1 MSDQPPLLF
10 TTAGGI
16 ARITLNRPQ
25 KLNAFTV
32 PMHLALMD
40 ALRRAATEPE
50 LRVVLL
56 TGAGK
61 AFCAGQDLGERD
73 VEGTAELDLGANI
86 ETYYNPLV
94 RQIINMP
101 VPVVCAV
108 NGVAAGAGANIALLC
123 DLVVAKSSA
132 SFIQSFARIGLVPDS
147 GGTWAL
153 PRLVGHARAMA
164 LALTGE
170 PLDAVTAAAWG
181 LIWKAVPDDRFAE
194 DVEALVAALARAP
207 TAGLVET
214 KRAIRAAWSDS
225 LGVQLDN
232 ERDAQRRLGLTA
244 DYREGV
250 AAFKAKRP
258 PQFKGK

>member
-1 MSDQPPLLF
+1 
-10 TTAGGI
+10 
-16 ARITLNRPQ
+16 
-25 KLNAFTV
+25 
-32 PMHLALMD
+32 
-40 ALRRAATEPE
+40 
-50 LRVVLL
+50 
-56 TGAGK
+56 
-61 AFCAGQDLGERD
+61 
-73 VEGTAELDLGANI
+73 
-86 ETYYNPLV
+86 
-94 RQIINMP
+94 MP

-147 GGTWAL
+147 GGTWTL

-232 ERDAQRRLGLTA
+232 GQKIKVFCFFSSEKKAFLHDHRRTQRPRHHLHHHPPASHERAGCA
-244 DYREGV
+244 N
-250 AAFKAKRP
+250 AFRNVLAHR
-258 PQFKGK
+258 

>member
-1 MSDQPPLLF
+1 MIDLPPLLF

-25 KLNAFTV
+25 RLNAFTV
-32 PMHLALMD
+32 PMHLALME
-40 ALRRAATEPE
+40 ALQHAATDKEV
-50 LRVVLL
+50 RVVLL

-61 AFCAGQDLGERD
+61 AFCAGQDLSERD
-73 VEGTAELDLGANI
+73 VESTAELDLGANI

-94 RQIINMP
+94 RQIISMP

-123 DLVVAKSSA
+123 DLVVAKASA

-147 GGTWAL
+147 GGTWTL
-153 PRLVGHARAMA
+153 PHLVGHARAMA

-170 PLDAVTAAAWG
+170 PLDALTAAAWG
-181 LIWKAVPDDRFAE
+181 LIWKAVPDDRFDE
-194 DVEALVAALARAP
+194 EVEALVAALARAP
-207 TAGLVET
+207 TSGLIET
-214 KRAIRAAWSDS
+214 KRAIRAAWSNP
-225 LGVQLDN
+225 LGAQLDH
-232 ERDAQRRLGLTA
+232 ERDAQRRLGLTE

-250 AAFKAKRP
+250 RAFKAKRIAE
-258 PQFKGK
+258 FKGR